1 MKYLSILIFTLFI
14 LASGYGQTKNLTKM
28 NSTKSERFER
38 GWEKLKEIDGEAGEK
53 VIESLKDISPDL
65 GTFIIEY
72 AFGDIYTRNG
82 LDLKSKEIAVV
93 AALTAMGN
101 TQPQLKVHINGA
113 LNTGSTINE
122 VKEVILQMSV
132 YSGFPSAINGMN
144 ALKEVLK
151 ERQEHGIKDEI
162 GKTATDTTQINRLK
176 LGEQELSKLDSLQV
190 ERLKNAY
197 NDFSPELVKFTLE
210 YGYADI
216 FSRDN
221 LGPKYKQISTIAAL
235 TALGNAQP
243 QLKFHINAG
252 LNIGLTE
259 TEIKEIMLLMTVY
272 SGFPSAINGINIL
285 KEVLEERK
293 EGK

>member
-1 MKYLSILIFTLFI
+1 MKLVVIISLLALSIS
-14 LASGYGQTKNLTKM
+14 ANGQI
-28 NSTKSERFER
+28 KSEKMQSER
-38 GWEKLKEIDGEAGEK
+38 YKAGWEKLKEIDGEIGEK
-53 VIESLKDISPDL
+53 VIENLKDISPDL
-65 GTFIIEY
+65 ATFIIEY
-72 AFGDIYTRNG
+72 AFGDIYTRDG
-82 LDLKSKEIAVV
+82 LDLKTKEIAVV

-101 TQPQLKVHINGA
+101 VQPQLKVHINGA
-113 LNTGSTINE
+113 LNTGSSINE
-122 VKEVILQMSV
+122 LKEVMLQMSV

-144 ALKEVLK
+144 VLKEVLQ
-151 ERQEHGIKDEI
+151 ERQTQGIKDEI
-162 GKTATDTTQINRLK
+162 GKTAKETTSDRLR

-221 LGPKYKQISTIAAL
+221 LSEKYRQIATISAL
-235 TALGNAQP
+235 TALGTVHP

-259 TEIKEIMLLMTVY
+259 TEIKEIILLMTIY
-272 SGFPSAINGINIL
+272 SGFPSAINGTNAL
-285 KEVLEERK
+285 KEVLNERK
-293 EGK
+293 KK